1 MPYRHLGED
10 TLHTQIEQ
18 DMNSL
23 ESIVVSG
30 RLRFQFLA
38 AILAMVLVAVPNHPA
53 RAAVTAEK
61 DLNFVFLH
69 GMGATAASMQSL
81 ADVIDERAQPRIAA
95 YQQANPGVVVK
106 LNMLLRSYPNNVG
119 AETWAENVATDV
131 KTHFGGKADLILVG
145 HSMGGKAALYG
156 VAHNSGGLG
165 DLTDLVVTI
174 NTPVRNLD
182 AYHIVGGGTVTD
194 YIRTSRVISDNGV
207 ATSLGSYDSSEDGR
221 EVGNDK
227 RWLALISSEPA
238 PLSPEFDFSGLDPY
252 PQDMDDGLVPISAQY
267 APGADSVYYGE
278 HGHSD
283 FSDQPDVTGYVADKI
298 LTYVFGGQI
307 AISAEEGGGTFE
319 HHAGFLP
326 FTYRWSDRLGETIGG
341 SGVFSHTNDSLL
353 RWQSWNDVVGAC
365 SPGSRPSRYQTSV
378 TSFPFLT
385 RLTRR
390 SWANPKDPSDCAI
403 EIGSKAAPKTRI
415 TVRWKII
422 EYRPL
427 PDGAK
432 RDHYEIKVV
441 EGTPVVG
448 IIAASWISADSSDVR
463 INASSQAEGP
473 FRWFK
478 AEYRVFSQK
487 PVDRNI
493 IDRLPNRA
501 PGT

>member
-1 MPYRHLGED
+1 MPFAGRLKKEMD
-10 TLHTQIEQ
+10 
-18 DMNSL
+18 NFVSL
-23 ESIVVSG
+23 FASG
-30 RLRFQFLA
+30 RLRFHLLAAVLGMVLA
-38 AILAMVLVAVPNHPA
+38 AIPGHPA
-53 RAAVTAEK
+53 QAATAGEK
-61 DLNFVFLH
+61 ELNFVFLH

-81 ADVIDERAQPRIAA
+81 ADTIEERAQPRVSA
-95 YQQANPGVVVK
+95 YQQANPGLVVK
-106 LNMLLRSYPNNVG
+106 LNVLLRSYPNNVD
-119 AETWAENVATDV
+119 AKTWAENVAADV
-131 KTHFGGKADLILVG
+131 KTHFAGKTDLILVG

-174 NTPVRNLD
+174 DTPVKDLN

-194 YIRTSRVISDNGV
+194 YIRTSRVISDDGV
-207 ATSLGSYDSSEDGR
+207 ATSLGTYDSSEDGL
-221 EVGNDK
+221 EVGTK
-227 RWLALISSEPA
+227 KHWLALIASESA

-267 APGADSVYYGE
+267 APGADTVYYGE

-283 FSDQPDVTGYVADKI
+283 FSDHPDITGYVADKI

-307 AISAEEGGGTFE
+307 AISAEDGSGTFE

-326 FTYRWSDRLGETIGG
+326 FTYRWSDRLGETVGG

-365 SPGSRPSRYQTSV
+365 SPGSRPSRYQISL

-385 RLTRR
+385 RLTRQ
-390 SWANPKDPSDCAI
+390 SWANPKDTSDCSI
-403 EIGSKAAPKTRI
+403 EIGSKAAPKTR
-415 TVRWKII
+415 VKAKWKII

-427 PDGAK
+427 PNGAK

-448 IIAASWISADSSDVR
+448 IIAASWISADPGDAR
-463 INASSQAEGP
+463 IASSSRAEGP
-473 FRWFK
+473 FRWFR

-487 PVDRNI
+487 TVDRNI
-493 IDRLPNRA
+493 IDQIPARA
-501 PGT
+501 PVTIPGT